1 MTCFQDK
8 CIKKRKKNKMFNLN
22 LVQITG
28 VVSDVPE
35 FRVLG
40 SGLQMTKFSI
50 MVAADKKT
58 DDGWQKSNSFFD
70 VTAWNKL
77 ALFVRDHI
85 SKGMAVYIVG
95 KLRHEQWKDKESGKL
110 MSKVSISASDVQV
123 NQSQNQDNEETRGPA
138 PTSLDHIFPVKNR
151 VMSSS
156 SQANVQN
163 QPVVI
168 PTATIGFEPPL
179 NGEPPF

>member
-1 MTCFQDK
+1 
-8 CIKKRKKNKMFNLN
+8 MFNLN

-28 VVSDVPE
+28 IVSDVPE
-35 FRVLG
+35 FRVLV

-95 KLRHEQWKDKESGKL
+95 KLRHEQWKDKESGKS
-110 MSKVSISASDVQV
+110 MSKVSISASDVQI
-123 NQSQNQDNEETRGPA
+123 NQSQNQNNDETRGPA
-138 PTSLDHIFPVKNR
+138 PTSLDHIFPVKNHTTLPSAQSNEQR
-151 VMSSS
+151 
-156 SQANVQN
+156 

-168 PTATIGFEPPL
+168 PTATIGFEPPSY
-179 NGEPPF
+179 GEPPF